1 MAFSREKLSCYANNA
16 RTGVTPAL
24 WLYDNTAGDTVT
36 SAEFIK
42 DRRIAKNDYVTV
54 VSTSDHKRTEYYVS
68 AVTNGAATLVAVP
81 AGA

>member
-16 RTGVTPAL
+16 RTGETPAL

-36 SAEFIK
+36 SVGFIK

-54 VSTSDHKRTEYYVS
+54 VSTSNHKRTEYYVS

>member
-24 WLYDNTAGDTVT
+24 WLYDNTADDTVT
-36 SAEFIK
+36 SAGFIK
-42 DRRIAKNDYVTV
+42 DQRIAVNDYVTV

>member
-1 MAFSREKLSCYANNA
+1 MAFSREKLTCYANNA

-24 WLYDNTAGDTVT
+24 WLYDNTANDTVT

-42 DRRIAKNDYVTV
+42 DQRIAVNDYVTV
-54 VSTSDHKRTEYYVS
+54 VSTSDHKKTEYYVS

-81 AGA
+81 SA

>member
-1 MAFSREKLSCYANNA
+1 MAFSREKLTCYANNA

-24 WLYDNTAGDTVT
+24 WLYDNTAGDDVT
-36 SAEFIK
+36 SEGFIK

-54 VSTSDHKRTEYYVS
+54 VSTSNHKRTEYYVS

-81 AGA
+81 SA

>member
-1 MAFSREKLSCYANNA
+1 MAFSREKLTCYANNA

-36 SAEFIK
+36 SAGFIK
-42 DRRIAKNDYVTV
+42 DQRIAVNDYVTV

>member
-1 MAFSREKLSCYANNA
+1 MAFSREKLTCYANNA

-36 SAEFIK
+36 SAGFIK
-42 DRRIAKNDYVTV
+42 DQRIAKNDYVTV
-54 VSTSDHKRTEYYVS
+54 VSTSDHKRTEYYVA

-81 AGA
+81 ASA

>member
-24 WLYDNTAGDTVT
+24 WLYDNTAGDNVID
-36 SAEFIK
+36 AEFIK
-42 DRRIAKNDYVTV
+42 DQRIAKNDYVTV
-54 VSTSDHKRTEYYVS
+54 VSISDHKRTEYYVS

>member
-42 DRRIAKNDYVTV
+42 DQRIAKNDYVTV
-54 VSTSDHKRTEYYVS
+54 VSTSNHKRTEYYVS

>member
-24 WLYDNTAGDTVT
+24 WLYDNTASDIVT
-36 SAEFIK
+36 SEGFIK
-42 DRRIAKNDYVTV
+42 DQRIAENDYVTV

-68 AVTNGAATLVAVP
+68 AVTNGAATLEAVP
-81 AGA
+81 SA

>member
-24 WLYDNTAGDTVT
+24 WLYDNTAGDIVT

-68 AVTNGAATLVAVP
+68 VVTNGAATLVAVP
-81 AGA
+81 SA

>member
-1 MAFSREKLSCYANNA
+1 MAFSREKLTCYANNA

-36 SAEFIK
+36 DTEFIK
-42 DRRIAKNDYVTV
+42 DQRIAVNDYVTV

-68 AVTNGAATLVAVP
+68 AVTNGVATLVAVP
-81 AGA
+81 SA